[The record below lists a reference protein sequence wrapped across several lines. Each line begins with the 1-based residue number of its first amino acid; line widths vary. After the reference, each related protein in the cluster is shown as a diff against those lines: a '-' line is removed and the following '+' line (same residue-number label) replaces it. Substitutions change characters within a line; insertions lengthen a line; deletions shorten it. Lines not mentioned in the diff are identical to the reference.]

1 MLSPARHAFIR
12 AISARRRSCRFCE
25 QLLQPP
31 VAFVKK
37 MSFLPNKHGIVFVNA
52 VSFSIEKI
60 RLSSITT
67 RSRMVMVPVE
77 LG

>member
-1 MLSPARHAFIR
+1 
-12 AISARRRSCRFCE
+12 
-25 QLLQPP
+25 
-31 VAFVKK
+31 
-37 MSFLPNKHGIVFVNA
+37 VFVNA